1 MLKFESYMANNK
13 NKNTSNTAIIEI
25 RLALYLYSDDYFLI
39 LKEVTKEV
47 SYYIIFNFTAN
58 LMPTFW
64 VGDRIKA
71 KVTKPHFKCHIPA
84 SGS

>member
-1 MLKFESYMANNK
+1 MLKFESYVANNK

-47 SYYIIFNFTAN
+47 SYYIIFNFTTN
-58 LMPTFW
+58 LMPTF
-64 VGDRIKA
+64 
-71 KVTKPHFKCHIPA
+71 
-84 SGS
+84 